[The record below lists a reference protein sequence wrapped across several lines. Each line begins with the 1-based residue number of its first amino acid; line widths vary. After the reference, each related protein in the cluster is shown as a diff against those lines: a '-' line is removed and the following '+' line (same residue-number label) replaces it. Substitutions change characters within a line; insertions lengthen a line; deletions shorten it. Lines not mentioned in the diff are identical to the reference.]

1 MRLGRRR
8 FCSVLGASAATV
20 AGTAT
25 AQTNVAVR
33 GTARSAAGAD
43 MAGVELRFSHVD
55 ANVRRTTTLS
65 SDGEFNLT
73 LSDTGTYRVTLS
85 NGETP
90 TDGVPVI
97 YAFENVALEDTKVN
111 LEFTVPRAYDSQ
123 IRCVDPD
130 GNPVDR
136 LPVNFRADN
145 GTGGSPGLYTT
156 TEQGLVKRFG
166 ADEPGVNLAGSTQI
180 EVQPPANPDNVLEL
194 DTVSVSQPAEFTFT
208 VENPDSY
215 TYQFQFVEADPDAGF
230 YFPYFLYSPRYS
242 DATDGDTVPTRPFV
256 VGFRLKDVDTSREQ
270 NIAAGREAIM
280 SGRVRAIAGASR
292 APGLVALLPTNPPDE
307 SFELLDHNSLQVTD
321 PPYERLDLQLLSM
334 VADARQRL
342 DGQPF
347 ETASKFHLLG
357 FSDAGRMVDQFT
369 MLHPERVNAVSS
381 GGNGFATIPQERLT
395 DDIPRMRPPDMQKLP
410 WPVGAAGLEE
420 LTGEPFADESWLEVD
435 QFRYIGAE
443 DQGNPQTL
451 DDPRAYPHAKIYDF
465 FGERRQQLL
474 LDIFGWRQVDER
486 FATSREIFHNV
497 GADAEFRAY
506 EGVGH
511 SIPARVQ
518 RDVMEFHR
526 REMRAE
532 YGPVPE
538 TETPTEGRPTTG
550 EASEAESTVSADG
563 PGFGIPSALGALVG
577 ATYLLWS
584 RLANGDSERDD

>member
-1 MRLGRRR
+1 MRFSRRR
-8 FCSVLGASAATV
+8 LCSVLGASVATV

-33 GTARSAAGAD
+33 GTVRSAAGAD
-43 MAGVELRFSHVD
+43 MSGVELRFSHVD

-65 SDGEFNLT
+65 SNGEFNLT
-73 LSDTGTYRVTLS
+73 LGDTGTYRVTLS

-97 YAFENVALEDTKVN
+97 YAFENVALEDTTVN
-111 LEFTVPRAYDSQ
+111 LDFTVPRAYDSQ

-180 EVQPPANPDNVLEL
+180 EVQPPATPDDVLEL
-194 DTVSVSQPAEFTFT
+194 DTVSVSQQAEFELT

-215 TYQFQFVEADPDAGF
+215 TYRFQLIEADPDAGF
-230 YFPYFLYSPRYS
+230 HFPYFLYSPRYS
-242 DATDGDTVPTRPFV
+242 EATNGDTVPTRPFV
-256 VGFRLKDVDTSREQ
+256 VGFRLKDLDTSREQ

-280 SGRVRAIAGASR
+280 SGRVRAIAGVSR
-292 APGLVALLPTNPPDE
+292 APGLVALLPTNPPDQ
-307 SFELLDHNSLQVTD
+307 SFELLDQNSLQVTE
-321 PPYERLDLQLLSM
+321 PPYERLDRQLLSM
-334 VADARQRL
+334 IDDARQRL
-342 DGQPF
+342 EDQPYA
-347 ETASKFHLLG
+347 TASDIHLLG

-369 MLHPERVNAVSS
+369 ALHPDRVNAASS
-381 GGNGFATIPQERLT
+381 GGNGFATIPQSRL
-395 DDIPRMRPPDMQKLP
+395 DNDIPRMRSPSTETLP
-410 WPVGAAGLEE
+410 WPVGTAGLEE
-420 LTGEPFADESWLEVD
+420 LIGESFDSEAWLDVT
-435 QFRYIGAE
+435 QYRYIGAE
-443 DQGNPQTL
+443 DQGDPAQL
-451 DDPRAYPHAKIYDF
+451 DHPSEYIHAKTYRH
-465 FGERRQQLL
+465 FGKRRQQLL

-511 SIPARVQ
+511 STPENVQ
-518 RDVMEFHR
+518 RDVTEFHR
-526 REMRAE
+526 RAIQAE
-532 YGPVPE
+532 YGPAPE
-538 TETPTEGRPTTG
+538 TETPTESRPTTD
-550 EASEAESTVSADG
+550 EESEAESIVSVGG

-577 ATYLLWS
+577 ASYLLWS
-584 RLANGDSERDD
+584 RPTNGDSERGD